1 MHNAPYEGTGYFVG
15 SGLSVAGSRLLLAAA
30 AADALAALLHLACIV
45 LGPPAYRW
53 LGAGERMA
61 QMAARGDAYPTLI
74 TVAIAGVLLVWA
86 LYALSGAGLI
96 RRLPLT
102 RFVLTSIAAVYLLRA
117 GAGVALQPYFPGN
130 SPTFWWVSS
139 LVCLLFGLLH
149 AFGLRQR
156 WHALGP
162 DPT

>member
-1 MHNAPYEGTGYFVG
+1 MSSRY
-15 SGLSVAGSRLLLAAA
+15 SRLLLAAA
-30 AADALAALLHLACIV
+30 AADAFAALLHLACIA

-61 QMAARGDAYPTLI
+61 QMAARGEAYPTLV

-86 LYALSGAGLI
+86 VYALSGAGLV

-102 RFVLTSIAAVYLLRA
+102 RLVLKAIAAVYLLRA
-117 GAGVALQPYFPGN
+117 AAASVLQPYFPGN
-130 SPTFWWVSS
+130 GATFWWVSS

-149 AFGLRQR
+149 ALGLRQR
-156 WHALGP
+156 WQALGP
-162 DPT
+162 EAAAT

>member
-1 MHNAPYEGTGYFVG
+1 MSNRP
-15 SGLSVAGSRLLLAAA
+15 SRLLLAAA
-30 AADALAALLHLACIV
+30 AADAFAALLHLACIA

-53 LGAGERMA
+53 FGAGERMA

-102 RFVLTSIAAVYLLRA
+102 RLVLTSVAAVYLLRA
-117 GAGVALQPYFPGN
+117 AAAGVLRPYFPGN
-130 SPTFWWVSS
+130 SATFWWVSS
-139 LVCLLFGLLH
+139 TVCLLFGLLH
-149 AFGLRQR
+149 ALGLRQR
-156 WHALGP
+156 WRMLGSP
-162 DPT
+162 AAVQRDDGCRLAR